1 MNNLRKHHVV
11 FTYHYY
17 HILAF
22 LWIDPNFFL
31 EIIVKSMHPIGLQNY
46 YTSPFY
52 DDLSFLSSQLS
63 KSWYLLLFSFMYI
76 YLHSIFK

>member
-1 MNNLRKHHVV
+1 
-11 FTYHYY
+11 
-17 HILAF
+17 
-22 LWIDPNFFL
+22 
-31 EIIVKSMHPIGLQNY
+31 MHPIGLQNY

-76 YLHSIFK
+76 YIYIVFLNSTIQYMSSWKVFH